1 MRYLFGFLCVCA
13 LVGTSPLNASAQA
26 GEVATASEENLQE
39 PAPPSEPAPEEP
51 ALQLKLDDAGVEV
64 VPRPPR
70 TPDGY
75 TLQYSAHLL
84 ETVPVGRA
92 RKGLIGSGVALGVGG
107 VLFGVSYID
116 FRILASADSPP
127 PSWQRPVRVTGGVL
141 MVGGA
146 AGMIATGILLG
157 VRKRKLRRLEQAHY
171 GAPRRVQ
178 WDLARSRLVF

>member
-1 MRYLFGFLCVCA
+1 MKHSFGLVCVCT
-13 LVGTSPLNASAQA
+13 LVGNLPLSASAQT
-26 GEVATASEENLQE
+26 GEEGTISEPHLQE
-39 PAPPSEPAPEEP
+39 PAPSAEPAPEQP
-51 ALQLKLDDAGVEV
+51 ALEIQLDPSGVDV
-64 VPRPPR
+64 VPSAER
-70 TPDGY
+70 Y

-146 AGMIATGILLG
+146 ASMIATGVLLG
-157 VRKRKLRRLEQAHY
+157 VRKRKLRRLEEADY
-171 GAPRRVQ
+171 GRPRRVQ
-178 WDLARSRLVF
+178 WDLAQSRLVF

>member
-1 MRYLFGFLCVCA
+1 MRYLVGFVCVLA
-13 LVGTSPLNASAQA
+13 LVASPQSASAQA
-26 GEVATASEENLQE
+26 GEEGTISEPNLQE
-39 PAPPSEPAPEEP
+39 PAPSAEPAPEHP
-51 ALQLKLDDAGVEV
+51 ALEIQLDPSGVDV
-64 VPRPPR
+64 VPSAER
-70 TPDGY
+70 Y

-127 PSWQRPVRVTGGVL
+127 PSWQRPVSVTGGVL

-146 AGMIATGILLG
+146 ASMIATGVLLG
-157 VRKRKLRRLEQAHY
+157 VRKRKLRRLQEAHY
-171 GAPRRVQ
+171 GRPRRVQ
-178 WDLARSRLVF
+178 WDLAQSRLVF